1 MIDTGTFWLV
11 TILLGVFTWLIRFSF
26 LGLLGGR
33 ELPDW
38 VLVHLRYVGV
48 GVLPAMVVP
57 MVLWPAATGG
67 DADPMRI
74 FAAFAALYAGWRY
87 GVVAAL
93 AAGMATLWLLQAVTG

>member
-1 MIDTGTFWLV
+1 MIPDETFWLV
-11 TILLGVFTWLIRFSF
+11 TILLGIFTWLIRFSF

-38 VLVHLRYVGV
+38 LLVHLRYVGV

-67 DADPMRI
+67 VADPLRLV
-74 FAAFAALYAGWRY
+74 AAAAALYAGWRF
-87 GVVAAL
+87 GVIAAL
-93 AAGMATLWLLQAVTG
+93 VAGMGMLWLLQAVMG